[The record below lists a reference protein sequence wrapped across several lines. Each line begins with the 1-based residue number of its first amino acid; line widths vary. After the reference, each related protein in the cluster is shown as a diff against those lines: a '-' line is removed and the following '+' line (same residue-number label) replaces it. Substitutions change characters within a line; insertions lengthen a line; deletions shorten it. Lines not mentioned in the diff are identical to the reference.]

1 MLDLIHAINIHTPA
15 MTVAIAL
22 AVGMAAQSLAFHLR
36 MPGIVILLLCGVALG
51 PDVTGILEPRV
62 LGEGLYIIIGFAIAV
77 ILFEGGMN
85 IEWGRLRREAVTIRR
100 LVTIGALITWVGAA
114 LAARWIMH
122 WDWRLS
128 ILFGSLVIVTGPT
141 VVGPLL
147 RRIRVNHNLQTIL
160 EAEGVFIDAVGA
172 ILAIVAFEVA
182 FQFSGANVAAGVLHV
197 SSRLALGA
205 VVGLLGGGVAVLLLR
220 SRRIIPTGM
229 EKVFTLTVA
238 WATFQASN
246 MLQPESGIMAAIV
259 AGLVVGNAANL
270 GGGGSL
276 RDLKDFKEQLT
287 VMLIGMLFVLLAA
300 MIRLDNV
307 FALGRGGLL
316 TVAALALVVRPVQV
330 FLCTIRSGLKI
341 REKLFLSWIAPRG
354 IVAAAIATLFT
365 TRMTQIGVTGGSA
378 IGGLV
383 FLVIMCTVLVQGLT
397 GAMVATALR
406 VRRPRAQGYVIL
418 GANDLAIALGDSLRT
433 GGDEVMLI
441 DANPEL
447 CSAASRRGFR
457 VLHGNAL
464 DDRILQQGDL
474 DTRKGVIA
482 LLPNGG
488 VNLLFAR
495 ASMNEYRAPRA
506 YVAMHRGAITPAR
519 VHEARARVLFG
530 TEVDVDLWASR
541 LRRDSATVDV
551 WRFDGAPRDVELP
564 VTIPVAREARN
575 IVLPMVLVRGE
586 TLIPVDERYEPRKG
600 DVVQWITFGRRDKEV
615 RDWLESRGWSPEA
628 DDEASA

>member
-1 MLDLIHAINIHTPA
+1 MLDFIQAIDVHTPA

-36 MPGIVILLLCGVALG
+36 LPGIVILLLCGVALG
-51 PDVTGILEPRV
+51 PDVLGVLDPTV
-62 LGEGLYIIIGFAIAV
+62 LGPGLYVIIGFAIAV

-85 IEWGRLRREAVTIRR
+85 IEWARLRRQAATIRR
-100 LVTIGALITWVGAA
+100 LVTLGALITWVGAA
-114 LAARWIMH
+114 LAARWIMG

-147 RRIRVNHNLQTIL
+147 RRIRVNRNLQTIL
-160 EAEGVFIDAVGA
+160 EAEGVFIDAIGA
-172 ILAIVAFEVA
+172 ILAMVAFEVA
-182 FQFSGANVAAGVLHV
+182 LEFSGANVAAGILHV
-197 SSRLALGA
+197 SSRLVLGA
-205 VVGLLGGGVAVLLLR
+205 IVGLIGGGVAVLLLR
-220 SRRIIPTGM
+220 SRRLIPAGM

-246 MLQPESGIMAAIV
+246 MLQPESGIMAATV
-259 AGLVVGNAANL
+259 AGLVVGNVGTVSSA
-270 GGGGSL
+270 GFH
-276 RDLKDFKEQLT
+276 DLKDFKEQLT

-300 MIRLDNV
+300 TIRIGD
-307 FALGRGGLL
+307 
-316 TVAALALVVRPVQV
+316 VAALGTNGLLMVAALTFVVRPVQV
-330 FLCTIRSGLKI
+330 FLCTIGSELSW
-341 REKLFLSWIAPRG
+341 REKAFLSWIAPRG

-365 TRMTQIGVTGGSA
+365 TRMNQTGIAGGSA

-383 FLVIMCTVLVQGLT
+383 FLVIMCTVLVQGMT
-397 GAMVATALR
+397 GSLVATLLR

-418 GANDLAIALGDSLRT
+418 GANDLAIALAETLRT
-433 GGDEVMLI
+433 SGDEVMLI

-447 CSAASRRGFR
+447 CSAAEKRGFR

-495 ASMNEYRAPRA
+495 ASIDEHRAPRA
-506 YVAMHRGAITPAR
+506 YVAMHRGAVTTAR

-541 LRRDSATVDV
+541 LRRDAATIEA

-564 VTIPVAREARN
+564 ETVPIPKDARN
-575 IVLPMVLVRGE
+575 MVLPMVVSRGE
-586 TLIPVDERYEPRKG
+586 TLTPVDERYEPKKG
-600 DVVQWITFGRRDKEV
+600 DLVQWIGFGKRNDEV
-615 RDWLESRGWSPEA
+615 RTWLENHGWSV
-628 DDEASA
+628 DASEEDSA